1 MSDYGI
7 EELPILNQTPFD
19 TFVNWYNNERQVDT
33 EVISDADY
41 QDMKLRKY
49 DQLQELQAEQLYA
62 ANMLVDSNY
71 SDGSVMMEGPF
82 DHGRRGS
89 PSEYFMP
96 YHISPYKLAMLAR
109 FTALGWRICYEFSQ
123 DCWHSGLGVKLLG
136 EEMVTKNREVNVKLK
151 EIFRDLNYI
160 EKMELATGFKR
171 EQGHSLAV
179 IYYEGEMASDIGTES
194 TKKKGIGDML
204 TAYEYL
210 SKPAPTDRKAAKIEV
225 FNRQYYFISK
235 DDGKGNP
242 LEFKVSIYLGKYSGR
257 PQIPIHHSRC
267 VWYRGTDVER
277 DFEAHSIIEPCYN
290 ELVITTNIL
299 KACGEIAFRWG
310 TGHPVILTKGLN
322 PNQSEVFKRLLGN
335 PIRRDWHVFPSEMV
349 EAFDLIS
356 QKSGMVD
363 LPGLGDYVIGL
374 VVASTSIPRP
384 ILMGEVSG
392 VVTGGEVN
400 ERSYYALLDK
410 EHSNLEPSQV
420 EMFEK
425 IPQIQALLW
434 RYEFEFEWGIR
445 QSMSEMDQIDIET
458 KKIANIISK
467 VSTFLPLNQGL
478 NELGYPPLEDMVDAE
493 FKDYARMLGNS
504 CLSFTMFDLEQMQ
517 MQFQIQQQQAQAQLQ
532 NFQGKTTSGNDSKGK
547 GKGIKKDYSQ
557 GDSAKAP
564 LNYQRSKAATMSMV
578 KNKVGVIMS
587 AFRNLPEFESVP
599 KLAKALGLAPNTYYK
614 LENWKNEKDDS

>member
-1 MSDYGI
+1 MSEYEI
-7 EELPILNQTPFD
+7 VELPILDQKPFD
-19 TFVNWYNNERQVDT
+19 AFVDWYNNKR
-33 EVISDADY
+33 EVNPELISDSEY
-41 QDMKLRKY
+41 KDMKLRKF
-49 DQLQELQAEQLYA
+49 DQVQELQADQLYA

-71 SDGSVMMEGPF
+71 RDGSVMMEGPF
-82 DHGRRGS
+82 DHSRNAS

-109 FTALGWRICYEFSQ
+109 FTALGWRICYELAQ
-123 DCWHSGLGVKLLG
+123 DCWHSGLGVRLLG
-136 EEMVTKNREVNVKLK
+136 EKMVTKNREVNIELK
-151 EIFRDLNYI
+151 SIFRTLNFI
-160 EKMELATGFKR
+160 EKMELATGFRR

-179 IYYEGEMASDIGTES
+179 LYYDGEMATDIGTES

-204 TAYEYL
+204 TAFKYL
-210 SKPAPTDRKAAKIEV
+210 SEPAPTDRKVAKIEV

-242 LEFKVSIYLGKYSGR
+242 LEFKVSIYLGKFSGR

-267 VWYRGTDVER
+267 VWFRGTDVER
-277 DFEAHSIIEPCYN
+277 DFEAHSVIEPCYN

-335 PIRRDWHVFPSEMV
+335 PIRKDWHVFPSEMV

-363 LPGLGDYVIGL
+363 LPGLGDHVIGL

-410 EHSNLEPSQV
+410 EHSNLEPAVV
-420 EMFEK
+420 ELFEK

-434 RYEFEFEWGIR
+434 RYDFEFDWGIR
-445 QSMSEMDQIDIET
+445 QSMSEMEQIDIET
-458 KKIANIISK
+458 KKIANVISK
-467 VSTFLPLNQGL
+467 ISTFLPLNQGL
-478 NELGYPPLEDMVDAE
+478 NELGYPNFEDMVE
-493 FKDYARMLGNS
+493 PEYYEYARMLGNS
-504 CLSFTMFDLEQMQ
+504 CLSFTMFDVEQMR
-517 MQFQIQQQQAQAQLQ
+517 MQLQIQQQQAQAQLQ
-532 NFQGKTTSGNDSKGK
+532 NFQGKTVSGNQSKGK
-547 GKGIKKDYSQ
+547 GAGIKKDYSQ

-564 LNYQRSKAATMSMV
+564 MDYQRSKAATASMV
-578 KNKVGVIMS
+578 KNKVGVMMS
-587 AFRNLPEFESVP
+587 AFRKLKEFKNVSQFTKEF
-599 KLAKALGLAPNTYYK
+599 LNLAPNTFYK
-614 LENWKNEKDDS
+614 LENWKDDK